1 MKKIWLTLAGSL
13 LLSMA
18 VIAQERTDTT
28 GTSDPS
34 SNYRRTDTE
43 SGTQA
48 ETSTIEGK
56 SATQGQA
63 EDQQMSWRDEDRES
77 ISSEDLPTELL
88 ETLKSEEYQGWENAT
103 IYRNK
108 VSEDYMLVI
117 QDNGSTRT
125 FYFDKEGQARS
136 YRDDD
141 QSSMQNQSGQTM
153 ETDVQTDSDIQSSSS
168 TTESDSDT
176 GVSSDVSSSETQT
189 DTETQTSQEN
199 PGNNA
204 TGATSTSAG
213 TTTPSGTSG
222 STLETETTIST
233 EQPSTSWR
241 AEDRVVIVSSDI
253 PASLRV
259 TLEDDTYRGWEN
271 STIYRNRETNE
282 YMIEI
287 RDGSNSRIYYFDKD
301 GKALQISGPDDDQ

>member
-13 LLSMA
+13 LLSLGVM
-18 VIAQERTDTT
+18 AQERNDTT
-28 GTSDPS
+28 LTNDPS

-48 ETSTIEGK
+48 ETSTIQGK
-56 SATQGQA
+56 SATQGQSQ
-63 EDQQMSWRDEDRES
+63 DQNMNWRDEDRES
-77 ISSEDLPTELL
+77 ISSEELPSGLL
-88 ETLKSEEYQGWENAT
+88 ETLESAEYQGWENAT

-125 FYFDKEGQARS
+125 FYFDKEGQARN
-136 YRDDD
+136 YMDDD
-141 QSSMQNQSGQTM
+141 QSS
-153 ETDVQTDSDIQSSSS
+153 I
-168 TTESDSDT
+168 
-176 GVSSDVSSSETQT
+176 
-189 DTETQTSQEN
+189 DTETDMSTSDTQPSQAN

-222 STLETETTIST
+222 TPLNTETTIAT

-241 AEDRVVIVSSDI
+241 AEDRVVILSNDI
-253 PASLRV
+253 PVSLRV
-259 TLEDDTYRGWEN
+259 TLEDDMYRGWEN
-271 STIYRNRETNE
+271 STIYRNRQTNE

-287 RDGSNSRIYYFDKD
+287 RDGSNSKIYYFDKD